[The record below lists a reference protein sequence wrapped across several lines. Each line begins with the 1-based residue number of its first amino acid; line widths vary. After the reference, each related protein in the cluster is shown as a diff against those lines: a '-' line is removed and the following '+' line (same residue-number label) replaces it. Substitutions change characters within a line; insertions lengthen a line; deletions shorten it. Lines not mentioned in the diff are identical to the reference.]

1 MVKFYTKRGKLT
13 VYAFRCGYVEKK
25 GDLALH
31 MEHGVYH
38 IRGFSNGSHV
48 MGAFDTLVE
57 ARKCLANP
65 HTHKVTRSGSLTIS
79 IPLSGMM

>member
-13 VYAFRCGYVEKK
+13 VYAFRCGYVEEK
-25 GDLALH
+25 GSLNLY

-38 IRGFSNGSHV
+38 VRGFSNGARI
-48 MGAFDTLVE
+48 MGDFDTLTE

-65 HTHKVTRSGSLTIS
+65 HTFKVSRSGSLTIS